1 MEEGIAH
8 LELFFG
14 IDLVVF
20 IGIIALSLFIFA
32 ALINRIN
39 KSLLR
44 KRGKV
49 IPPRWHHWIAIL
61 AIIMAFIHVGIQF
74 I

>member
-8 LELFFG
+8 YEIFG
-14 IDLVVF
+14 IDLVVY
-20 IGIIALSLFIFA
+20 IGVIALILFIFT

-39 KSLLR
+39 KSILR
-44 KRGKV
+44 KRGK
-49 IPPRWHHWIAIL
+49 IILPRWHHWTAIS
-61 AIIMAFIHVGIQF
+61 AIIVVIIHVAIQY